1 MRQFWHLF
9 GLTAETL
16 ILDVGGSELN
26 WMLLPVQP
34 HLTILNLQ
42 LLINKST
49 NISCVVADG
58 RNLPFQDR
66 AFDVIYSNSVIEH
79 LRDFTSQQTF
89 AREVMRVGIRYY
101 VQTPNKWFP
110 VEPHLITPFI
120 HWLGRRIQKK
130 LLRNFTV
137 WGLITRPTEQYC
149 NDFVEESHLL
159 DEREMRR
166 LFPKADIWHERFL
179 GFSKSLIAVKNSDQ
193 NKG

>member
-1 MRQFWHLF
+1 MRQFRHLL
-9 GLTAETL
+9 GLTAETR

-26 WMLLPVQP
+26 WLLLGFSP
-34 HLTILNLQ
+34 HMTLLNLAVPRES
-42 LLINKST
+42 NFT
-49 NISCVVADG
+49 WVVADG
-58 RNLPFQDR
+58 MHLPFRTR
-66 AFDVIYSNSVIEH
+66 AFDIVYSNSVIEH
-79 LRDFTSQQTF
+79 LGSFESQQLF
-89 AREVMRVGIRYY
+89 AAECQRVGHGYY
-101 VQTPNKWFP
+101 VQTPNKWFFI
-110 VEPHLITPFI
+110 EPHLITPFI

-149 NDFVEESHLL
+149 DDFVEEIHLL
-159 DEREMRR
+159 NEREMRR